1 MKIPTD
7 PIKRTIL
14 AVCALILLCA
24 VLRWSFPLLKVL
36 IALAVAAAAWHF
48 TGDEKDEAKETRTSF
63 FSSERFRFGNGI
75 NETRE
80 ENGVH
85 IRRYVFS
92 GASIDLTDSASLPEK
107 IELQNAFSS
116 ISVRLPVDASITIHA
131 SGAFCAISLPGRQ
144 SVIFG
149 ENTVHC
155 GSQDPNAPRLYIDL
169 SCAFSA
175 ANLKMG

>member
-48 TGDEKDEAKETRTSF
+48 AGSEKENTHTSF
-63 FSSERFRFGNGI
+63 FSSEHFRFSGV

-85 IRRYVFS
+85 IRRCVFS
-92 GASIDLTDSASLPEK
+92 SASLDLTDSSLLPEK
-107 IELQNAFSS
+107 FELQNAFSS
-116 ISVRLPVDASITIHA
+116 LSVRLPVDANITIHA
-131 SGAFCAISLPGRQ
+131 SGAFCSISLPGRQ

-155 GSQDPNAPRLYIDL
+155 GSQDPSAPRLYIDL

-175 ANLKMG
+175 ASFRMG

>member
-1 MKIPTD
+1 MKIPAD
-7 PIKRTIL
+7 PLKRAIL

-36 IALAVAAAAWHF
+36 IALAVAALAWHF
-48 TGDEKDEAKETRTSF
+48 ASDAPRETHTSF
-63 FSSERFRFGNGI
+63 FSSERFRFARGI
-75 NETRE
+75 NEERE

-92 GASIDLTDSASLPEK
+92 SASLDLTDSSRLPEK
-107 IELQNAFSS
+107 LELQNAFSS
-116 ISVRLPVDASITIHA
+116 LSVRLPVDANITIHA
-131 SGAFCAISLPGRQ
+131 SGAFCSIALPGRE

-155 GSQDPNAPRLYIDL
+155 GSQDLSAPRLYIDL

-175 ANLKMG
+175 VSFRMG